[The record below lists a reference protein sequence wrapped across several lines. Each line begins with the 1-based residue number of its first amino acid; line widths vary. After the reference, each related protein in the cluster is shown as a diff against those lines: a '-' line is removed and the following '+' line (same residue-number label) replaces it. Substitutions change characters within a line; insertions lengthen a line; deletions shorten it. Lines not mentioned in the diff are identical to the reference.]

1 MVDINEIRA
10 RNAKLMADMQKRTEE
25 AVSKLEMPAQDEN
38 ADSAEEERARRAA
51 ELAAANEQ
59 RQREVLSQMM
69 GEEFARQT
77 AAMQEMVS
85 QEVQRQAASAAA
97 QLQQDAL
104 SALFGDDAALFSAAL
119 DTLAQTEDGEDD
131 EEEEQELPPEA
142 LYDYLESK
150 LGEIDALEEPQ
161 PKAYN
166 IPALW
171 ERFCIALSG
180 IISTVNDHK
189 LDELDVEERVPL
201 FVQQITSLIRNSW
214 GISGRE
220 DLIETLLYLSR
231 AGYRARFAAY
241 AEAASP
247 EELFGNDTAEE
258 DREGIVRGH
267 AFVQHFKDKYG
278 ADFLL
283 GWDIGRA
290 AMITRWG
297 YFVGWLTQA
306 EAEQLLSDM
315 GQVAANG
322 LSGWREFAR
331 SYLFGGAFWK
341 EVCAAYDGKS
351 YLDTLTDAVR
361 KLLSDGPEGAWT
373 HTPWAKAAMAV
384 RALL

>member
-10 RNAKLMADMQKRTEE
+10 RTAKMMADMQKRAEE
-25 AVSKLEMPAQDEN
+25 AVSKLETPAQDEV
-38 ADSAEEERARRAA
+38 ADNAEEERARRAA

-59 RQREVLSQMM
+59 RQREVLSEMM
-69 GEEFARQT
+69 GEEFARQS
-77 AAMQEMVS
+77 AAMQDMVS
-85 QEVQRQAASAAA
+85 EEIQRQAASAAA

-104 SALFGDDAALFSAAL
+104 SALLGDDAALFAAAM
-119 DTLAQTEDGEDD
+119 DTIAQAEDSEDT
-131 EEEEQELPPEA
+131 EEEELSPEA
-142 LYDYLESK
+142 LYDYLERK

-161 PKAYN
+161 PKTYN

-171 ERFCIALSG
+171 ERYCIALSG

-189 LDELDVEERVPL
+189 LDELDVEEHVPL

-214 GISGRE
+214 GICGRE

-247 EELFGNDTAEE
+247 EELFGNDMAQE

-373 HTPWAKAAMAV
+373 HTPWAKA
-384 RALL
+384 

>member
-104 SALFGDDAALFSAAL
+104 GALFGDDAALLSAAM
-119 DTLAQTEDGEDD
+119 DTLAQTEDDEDT
-131 EEEEQELPPEA
+131 EEEEQELSPEA
-142 LYDYLESK
+142 LYDYLERK

-161 PKAYN
+161 PQAYN

-247 EELFGNDTAEE
+247 EELFGDDTAEE

-373 HTPWAKAAMAV
+373 HTPWAKA
-384 RALL
+384 

>member
-25 AVSKLEMPAQDEN
+25 AVSKLETPAQDEN

-247 EELFGNDTAEE
+247 EELFGGDTAEE

-373 HTPWAKAAMAV
+373 HTPWAKP
-384 RALL
+384 

>member
-119 DTLAQTEDGEDD
+119 DTLAQTEDDEDA
-131 EEEEQELPPEA
+131 EEEEQELPPEE
-142 LYDYLESK
+142 LYDYLERK
-150 LGEIDALEEPQ
+150 LGEIDALKEPQ

-247 EELFGNDTAEE
+247 EELFGNDMAQE

-373 HTPWAKAAMAV
+373 HTPWAKP
-384 RALL
+384 

>member
-247 EELFGNDTAEE
+247 EELFGNDMAQE

-267 AFVQHFKDKYG
+267 AFVQHFKDKFG

-373 HTPWAKAAMAV
+373 HTPWAKA
-384 RALL
+384 

>member
-25 AVSKLEMPAQDEN
+25 AVSKLETPAQDEN

-201 FVQQITSLIRNSW
+201 FVQQIMSLIRNSW

-241 AEAASP
+241 AEAAAP
-247 EELFGNDTAEE
+247 EELFGNDMAQE

-351 YLDTLTDAVR
+351 YLDTLMDAVR

-373 HTPWAKAAMAV
+373 HTPWAKA
-384 RALL
+384 

>member
-25 AVSKLEMPAQDEN
+25 AASKLEMPAQDEK

-119 DTLAQTEDGEDD
+119 DTLAQTEDDEDA
-131 EEEEQELPPEA
+131 EEEEQELPPEE
-142 LYDYLESK
+142 LYDYLERK
-150 LGEIDALEEPQ
+150 LGEIDALKEPQ

-166 IPALW
+166 IPALL

-201 FVQQITSLIRNSW
+201 FVQQITSLIGNSW

-247 EELFGNDTAEE
+247 EELFGDDTAEE

-297 YFVGWLTQA
+297 YFAGWLTQA

-341 EVCAAYDGKS
+341 EVCAAYDWKS
-351 YLDTLTDAVR
+351 YLDTLTDAAG
-361 KLLSDGPEGAWT
+361 KLLSDGPEGVWT
-373 HTPWAKAAMAV
+373 HTPWAKA
-384 RALL
+384 

>member
-25 AVSKLEMPAQDEN
+25 AVSKLEVPAQDEN

-131 EEEEQELPPEA
+131 EEEEQELPPET

-247 EELFGNDTAEE
+247 EELFGNDMAQE

-373 HTPWAKAAMAV
+373 HTPWAKP
-384 RALL
+384 

>member
-25 AVSKLEMPAQDEN
+25 AVSKLETPAQDEN

-247 EELFGNDTAEE
+247 EELFGNDMAQE

-341 EVCAAYDGKS
+341 EVCAAYDGRS

-373 HTPWAKAAMAV
+373 HTPWAKA
-384 RALL
+384 

>member
-25 AVSKLEMPAQDEN
+25 AVSKLEMPAQDEK

-161 PKAYN
+161 PRAYN

-247 EELFGNDTAEE
+247 EELFGNDMAQE
-258 DREGIVRGH
+258 DREGIVRSH

-373 HTPWAKAAMAV
+373 HTPWAKA
-384 RALL
+384 

>member
-25 AVSKLEMPAQDEN
+25 AASKLETPAQDEN

-161 PKAYN
+161 PQAYN

-247 EELFGNDTAEE
+247 EELFGNDMAQE

-373 HTPWAKAAMAV
+373 HTPWAKA
-384 RALL
+384 

>member
-25 AVSKLEMPAQDEN
+25 AVNKLEMPAQDEN

-247 EELFGNDTAEE
+247 EELFGNDIAQE

-373 HTPWAKAAMAV
+373 HTPWAKA
-384 RALL
+384 

>member
-1 MVDINEIRA
+1 
-10 RNAKLMADMQKRTEE
+10 MQ
-25 AVSKLEMPAQDEN
+25 D
-38 ADSAEEERARRAA
+38 
-51 ELAAANEQ
+51 
-59 RQREVLSQMM
+59 
-69 GEEFARQT
+69 
-77 AAMQEMVS
+77 MVS
-85 QEVQRQAASAAA
+85 EEIQRQAASAAA

-104 SALFGDDAALFSAAL
+104 SALLGDDAALFAAAM
-119 DTLAQTEDGEDD
+119 DTLAQTEDDEDT
-131 EEEEQELPPEA
+131 EEEELSPEA
-142 LYDYLESK
+142 LYDYLERK

-189 LDELDVEERVPL
+189 LDELDVEEHVPL

-214 GISGRE
+214 GICGRE

-247 EELFGNDTAEE
+247 EELFGDDTAE

-297 YFVGWLTQA
+297 YFVGWLTRA

-341 EVCAAYDGKS
+341 EVCAADDGKS
-351 YLDTLTDAVR
+351 YLDTLTDAIR

-373 HTPWAKAAMAV
+373 HTPWAKV
-384 RALL
+384 

>member
-142 LYDYLESK
+142 LYDHLESK

-161 PKAYN
+161 PQAYN

-247 EELFGNDTAEE
+247 EELFGNDMAQE

-267 AFVQHFKDKYG
+267 AFVQHFKDKFG

-351 YLDTLTDAVR
+351 YLDTLTDAVE

-373 HTPWAKAAMAV
+373 HTPWAKA
-384 RALL
+384 

>member
-142 LYDYLESK
+142 LYDYLERK

-161 PKAYN
+161 PQAYN

-247 EELFGNDTAEE
+247 EELFGNDMAQE

-373 HTPWAKAAMAV
+373 HTPWAKA
-384 RALL
+384 

>member
-161 PKAYN
+161 PQAYN

-231 AGYRARFAAY
+231 AGYRARFTAY

-247 EELFGNDTAEE
+247 EELFGNDMAQE

-373 HTPWAKAAMAV
+373 HTPWAKA
-384 RALL
+384 

>member
-25 AVSKLEMPAQDEN
+25 AASKLETPAQDES

-119 DTLAQTEDGEDD
+119 DTLAQTEDGED

-161 PKAYN
+161 PQAYN

-247 EELFGNDTAEE
+247 EELFGNDMAQE

-315 GQVAANG
+315 GQVATNG

-361 KLLSDGPEGAWT
+361 KLLSDDPEGAWT
-373 HTPWAKAAMAV
+373 HTPWAKA
-384 RALL
+384 

>member
-25 AVSKLEMPAQDEN
+25 AVSKLETPAQDEN

-247 EELFGNDTAEE
+247 EELFGNDMAQE

-341 EVCAAYDGKS
+341 EVCAAYDGK
-351 YLDTLTDAVR
+351 
-361 KLLSDGPEGAWT
+361 
-373 HTPWAKAAMAV
+373 
-384 RALL
+384 

>member
-25 AVSKLEMPAQDEN
+25 AVSKLEMPAQDES
-38 ADSAEEERARRAA
+38 ADSAEEERARHAA

-119 DTLAQTEDGEDD
+119 DTLAQTEDGED

-161 PKAYN
+161 PQAYN

-247 EELFGNDTAEE
+247 EELFGNDMAQE

-373 HTPWAKAAMAV
+373 HTPWAKA
-384 RALL
+384 

>member
-25 AVSKLEMPAQDEN
+25 AASKLETPAQDES

-119 DTLAQTEDGEDD
+119 DTLAQTEDDEDN

-142 LYDYLESK
+142 LYDYLERK
-150 LGEIDALEEPQ
+150 LGEIDALKEPQ
-161 PKAYN
+161 PQAYN

-247 EELFGNDTAEE
+247 EELFGNDMAQE

-315 GQVAANG
+315 GQVATNG

-361 KLLSDGPEGAWT
+361 KLLSDDPEGAWT
-373 HTPWAKAAMAV
+373 HTPWAKA
-384 RALL
+384 

>member
-25 AVSKLEMPAQDEN
+25 AVSKLETPAQDEKQDRPQE
-38 ADSAEEERARRAA
+38 ARPRRAA
-51 ELAAANEQ
+51 ELATANEQ

-150 LGEIDALEEPQ
+150 LGEIDALEELQ

-247 EELFGNDTAEE
+247 EELFGNDMAQE

-373 HTPWAKAAMAV
+373 HTPWAKA
-384 RALL
+384 

>member
-10 RNAKLMADMQKRTEE
+10 RNARMMADMQKRTEE
-25 AVSKLEMPAQDEN
+25 AISKLEMPAQDEN
-38 ADSAEEERARRAA
+38 ADGAEEERARRAA

-104 SALFGDDAALFSAAL
+104 GALFGDDAALFSAAL
-119 DTLAQTEDGEDD
+119 DTLAQTEDDEDA
-131 EEEEQELPPEA
+131 EKEQELPPEA

-161 PKAYN
+161 PQAYN
-166 IPALW
+166 IPARW

-180 IISTVNDHK
+180 IISTVNDHR

-247 EELFGNDTAEE
+247 EELFGDDMAEE
-258 DREGIVRGH
+258 DRESIVRGH

-351 YLDTLTDAVR
+351 YLDTLTDAAG
-361 KLLSDGPEGAWT
+361 KLLSDDPEGVWT
-373 HTPWAKAAMAV
+373 HTPWEKA
-384 RALL
+384 

>member
-10 RNAKLMADMQKRTEE
+10 RNARMMADMQKRTEE
-25 AVSKLEMPAQDEN
+25 AVSKLEMPAEDEN

-104 SALFGDDAALFSAAL
+104 GALFGDDAALFSAAL
-119 DTLAQTEDGEDD
+119 DTLAQTEDDEDA

-142 LYDYLESK
+142 LYDYLERK
-150 LGEIDALEEPQ
+150 LGEIDALKEPQ
-161 PKAYN
+161 PQAYN

-180 IISTVNDHK
+180 IISTVNEHK

-247 EELFGNDTAEE
+247 EELFGDDTAEE

-267 AFVQHFKDKYG
+267 AFVQHFKDKFG

-351 YLDTLTDAVR
+351 YLDTLTDAVQT
-361 KLLSDGPEGAWT
+361 LLSDGPEGAWT
-373 HTPWAKAAMAV
+373 HTPWAKA
-384 RALL
+384 

>member
-25 AVSKLEMPAQDEN
+25 AASKLETPAQDEN

-161 PKAYN
+161 PQAYN

-214 GISGRE
+214 GICGRE
-220 DLIETLLYLSR
+220 DLIETPPYLSR
-231 AGYRARFAAY
+231 AGYRGRFEAY

-247 EELFGNDTAEE
+247 EELFGDDTAEE

-267 AFVQHFKDKYG
+267 AFVQHFKDKLG

-373 HTPWAKAAMAV
+373 HTPWAKA
-384 RALL
+384 

>member
-25 AVSKLEMPAQDEN
+25 AISKLEMPAQDEN
-38 ADSAEEERARRAA
+38 ADGAEEERARRAA

-104 SALFGDDAALFSAAL
+104 GALFGDDAALFSAAL
-119 DTLAQTEDGEDD
+119 DTLAQTEDDEDT

-142 LYDYLESK
+142 LYDYLERK

-201 FVQQITSLIRNSW
+201 FVQQITSLIGNSW

-247 EELFGNDTAEE
+247 EELFGDDMAEE

-297 YFVGWLTQA
+297 YFAGWLTQA

-351 YLDTLTDAVR
+351 YLDTLTDAVQT
-361 KLLSDGPEGAWT
+361 LLSDGPEGAWT
-373 HTPWAKAAMAV
+373 HTPWAKA
-384 RALL
+384 

>member
-10 RNAKLMADMQKRTEE
+10 RNARMMADMQKRTEE
-25 AVSKLEMPAQDEN
+25 AVSKLEMPAEDEN
-38 ADSAEEERARRAA
+38 ADGAEEECARRAA

-104 SALFGDDAALFSAAL
+104 GALFGDDAALFSAAL
-119 DTLAQTEDGEDD
+119 DTLAQTEDDEDN

-142 LYDYLESK
+142 LYDYLERK
-150 LGEIDALEEPQ
+150 LGEIDALKEPQ
-161 PKAYN
+161 PQAYN

-189 LDELDVEERVPL
+189 LDKLDVEERVPL
-201 FVQQITSLIRNSW
+201 FVQQITSLIGNSW

-247 EELFGNDTAEE
+247 EELFGDDMAEE
-258 DREGIVRGH
+258 DRAGIVRGH

-297 YFVGWLTQA
+297 YFAGWLTQA
-306 EAEQLLSDM
+306 ETEQLLSDM

-351 YLDTLTDAVR
+351 YLDTLTDAVE

-373 HTPWAKAAMAV
+373 HTPWAKA
-384 RALL
+384 

>member
-25 AVSKLEMPAQDEN
+25 AISKLETPAQDEN

-85 QEVQRQAASAAA
+85 QEVQRQAASAAT

-104 SALFGDDAALFSAAL
+104 GALFGDDAALFSAAL
-119 DTLAQTEDGEDD
+119 DTLAQTEDDEDA
-131 EEEEQELPPEA
+131 EEEERELPPEA
-142 LYDYLESK
+142 LYGYLERK

-161 PKAYN
+161 PQAYS

-247 EELFGNDTAEE
+247 EELFGDDMAEE

-315 GQVAANG
+315 GQIAANG
-322 LSGWREFAR
+322 LSGWKEFAR

-351 YLDTLTDAVR
+351 YLDTLTDAVQT
-361 KLLSDGPEGAWT
+361 LLSDGPEGAWT
-373 HTPWAKAAMAV
+373 HTPWAKP
-384 RALL
+384 

>member
-10 RNAKLMADMQKRTEE
+10 RTAKLMADMQKRTEE
-25 AVSKLEMPAQDEN
+25 AVSKLETPTQDEN
-38 ADSAEEERARRAA
+38 ADNAEEERARRAA

-69 GEEFARQT
+69 GEEFARQS
-77 AAMQEMVS
+77 AAMQDMVS
-85 QEVQRQAASAAA
+85 EEIQRQAASAAA

-104 SALFGDDAALFSAAL
+104 SALLGDDAALFAAAM
-119 DTLAQTEDGEDD
+119 DTLAQAEDD
-131 EEEEQELPPEA
+131 EDTEEEGLSPEE
-142 LYDYLESK
+142 LYDYLERK

-161 PKAYN
+161 PKSYN

-189 LDELDVEERVPL
+189 LDKLDVEEHVPL

-214 GISGRE
+214 GICGRE

-247 EELFGNDTAEE
+247 EELFGDDTAEE

-297 YFVGWLTQA
+297 YFVGWLTRA

-341 EVCAAYDGKS
+341 EVCAADDGKS
-351 YLDTLTDAVR
+351 YLDTLTDAIR

-373 HTPWAKAAMAV
+373 HTPWAKV
-384 RALL
+384 

>member
-10 RNAKLMADMQKRTEE
+10 RNARMMADMQKRTEE
-25 AVSKLEMPAQDEN
+25 AVSKLEMPAEDEN
-38 ADSAEEERARRAA
+38 ADGAEEERARRAA

-69 GEEFARQT
+69 GKEFARQT

-104 SALFGDDAALFSAAL
+104 GALFGDDAALFSAAL
-119 DTLAQTEDGEDD
+119 DTLAQTEDDEDA

-142 LYDYLESK
+142 LYDYLERK
-150 LGEIDALEEPQ
+150 LGEIDALKEPQ
-161 PKAYN
+161 PQAYN

-247 EELFGNDTAEE
+247 EELFGDDMAEE

-297 YFVGWLTQA
+297 YFAGWLTQA

-315 GQVAANG
+315 GQVAANE

-351 YLDTLTDAVR
+351 YLDTLTDAVE

-373 HTPWAKAAMAV
+373 HTPWAKA
-384 RALL
+384 

>member
-25 AVSKLEMPAQDEN
+25 AVSKLEMPAEDEN

-104 SALFGDDAALFSAAL
+104 GALFGDDAALFSAAM
-119 DTLAQTEDGEDD
+119 DTLAQTEDDED
-131 EEEEQELPPEA
+131 EEDEEQELSPEE
-142 LYDYLESK
+142 LYDYLERK
-150 LGEIDALEEPQ
+150 LGEIEALEEPQ

-247 EELFGNDTAEE
+247 EELFGDDMAEE

-267 AFVQHFKDKYG
+267 AFVQHFKDKFG

-373 HTPWAKAAMAV
+373 HTPWAKP
-384 RALL
+384 

>member
-10 RNAKLMADMQKRTEE
+10 RTAKMMADMQKRTEE
-25 AVSKLEMPAQDEN
+25 AVSKLETPTQDEN
-38 ADSAEEERARRAA
+38 ADNAEEERARRAA

-69 GEEFARQT
+69 GEEFARQA
-77 AAMQEMVS
+77 AAMQDMVS
-85 QEVQRQAASAAA
+85 EEIQRQAASAAA

-104 SALFGDDAALFSAAL
+104 SALLGDDAALFSAAM
-119 DTLAQTEDGEDD
+119 DTLAQTEDDEDT
-131 EEEEQELPPEA
+131 EEKELSPEA
-142 LYDYLESK
+142 LYDYLERK

-201 FVQQITSLIRNSW
+201 FVQQITSLIGNSW

-247 EELFGNDTAEE
+247 EQLFGDDTAEE

-297 YFVGWLTQA
+297 YFVGWLTRA

-315 GQVAANG
+315 GQVAADG

-341 EVCAAYDGKS
+341 EVCAADDGKS
-351 YLDTLTDAVR
+351 YLDTLTDAIR

-373 HTPWAKAAMAV
+373 HTPWAKV
-384 RALL
+384 

>member
-161 PKAYN
+161 PQAYN

-247 EELFGNDTAEE
+247 EELFGNDMAQE

-373 HTPWAKAAMAV
+373 HTPWAKA
-384 RALL
+384 

>member
-25 AVSKLEMPAQDEN
+25 AISKLETPAQDES

-214 GISGRE
+214 GICGRE

-241 AEAASP
+241 AESASP
-247 EELFGNDTAEE
+247 EELFGDDTAEE

-267 AFVQHFKDKYG
+267 AFVQHFKDKFG

-306 EAEQLLSDM
+306 ETEQLLSDM

-351 YLDTLTDAVR
+351 YLDTLTDAVE

-373 HTPWAKAAMAV
+373 HTPWAKA
-384 RALL
+384 